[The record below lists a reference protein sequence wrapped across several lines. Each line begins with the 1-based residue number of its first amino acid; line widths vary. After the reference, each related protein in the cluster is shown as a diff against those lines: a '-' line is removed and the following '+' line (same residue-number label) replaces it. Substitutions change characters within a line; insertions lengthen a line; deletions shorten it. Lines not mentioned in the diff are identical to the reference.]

1 MDTPIYREYGRQAL
15 DLQYNNQLRVPRFPE
30 HVAQWKAESERAR
43 AELSGHLDVPF
54 GASPAEK
61 LDIFIPAGRS
71 GPAPVQV
78 FYHGGYWRAFEA
90 RDFSFVARP
99 FVEAGAIAVIVN
111 YALLPAVRM
120 GELVRQCRAAQA
132 WVEQNVARYGGDR
145 ESIHISGHSAGGH
158 IVAQLLAPDPDGA
171 FALPKVKSAVALS
184 GLYDLEPMRLCYL
197 QETLQ
202 LSREE
207 VRRYSPIHNPPAV
220 EAPIAIAYGAEE
232 SEEFARHAREL
243 ETLCRRQDIACTLQA
258 VAGANH
264 MTVLSGVLEDGSRTR
279 SLLLGQMGLQ

>member
-1 MDTPIYREYGRQAL
+1 MDVPIYRDYDRQAL

-54 GASPAEK
+54 GASPTEK
-61 LDIFIPAGRS
+61 LDIFLPAGRS
-71 GPAPVQV
+71 GAAPVQV

-99 FVEAGAIAVIVN
+99 FVEAGAVAVIVN

-132 WVEQNVARYGGDR
+132 WVEQTIARYGGDPDG
-145 ESIHISGHSAGGH
+145 IHISGHSAGGH
-158 IVAQLLAPDPDGA
+158 IVAQLMAPDPDGG
-171 FALPKVKSAVALS
+171 FDLPKVKSAVALS
-184 GLYDLEPMRLCYL
+184 GIYDLEPMRLSYL
-197 QETLQ
+197 QETLA
-202 LSREE
+202 LTPAE

-220 EAPIAIAYGAEE
+220 AAPIAIAYGGEE
-232 SEEFARHAREL
+232 SEEFARHSREL
-243 ETLCRRQDIACTLQA
+243 EALCRRQDIPCSLQA
-258 VAGANH
+258 VKGANH
-264 MTVLSGVLEDGSRTR
+264 MTVLSAVLEDGSPTRT
-279 SLLLGQMGLQ
+279 LLLGQMGLQ